1 MKLSRR
7 DRSLLGVLILFS
19 LWNYLVYFR
28 GMRFFLV
35 PSASMEPTLK
45 PGDKVITFRTKEI
58 NRGDLVVFINP
69 LDKKEILVK
78 RVIALPGETISIK
91 DGKVFINGV
100 YLYEP
105 YIKNPPAYYLPPIK
119 IPEGY
124 YFVLGD
130 NRNNSEDSSVYGPI
144 PRKLIRGKDVF
155 IYWPP
160 SRWGKISGS
169 K

>member
-1 MKLSRR
+1 MRFSRR
-7 DRSLLGVLILFS
+7 DKGLLVVLLFFS
-19 LWNYLVYFR
+19 LWIYLLYFK
-28 GMRFFLV
+28 GVRFFLV
-35 PSASMEPTLK
+35 PSRSMEPTLK
-45 PGDKVITFRTKEI
+45 PGDKVISFRAREI
-58 NRGDLVVFINP
+58 KRGDLVVFKNP
-69 LDKKEILVK
+69 LNKKEILVK

-91 DGKVFINGV
+91 GGKVFVNGK

-105 YIKNPPAYYLPPIK
+105 YIKEPPSYYVTATK
-119 IPEGY
+119 IPPNH

-144 PRKLIRGKDVF
+144 PRDLIIGKDIF

-160 SRWGKISGS
+160 SRWGKI